1 MLRVLLADD
10 DQDIR
15 EMTAEML
22 SRRGCSVTMVSSGD
36 EALVVLAT
44 ETFDVLVLD
53 QTMPPG
59 SGTTVATER
68 RALGDT
74 TPIVLWTG
82 WAGTLDAEEI
92 ERLQIRVLNKAGV
105 RELAALVLE
114 LGQPD

>member
-10 DQDIR
+10 DQDIL
-15 EMTAEML
+15 EMTAEL
-22 SRRGCSVTMVSSGD
+22 LGRRSCSVTTVSSGD
-36 EALVVLAT
+36 EALGVLAT

-59 SGTTVATER
+59 SGTSVATER

-82 WAGTLDAEEI
+82 WAGTLDADEI
-92 ERLQIRVLNKAGV
+92 ERLDVRLLDKSGVLK
-105 RELAALVLE
+105 LADLVLE
-114 LGQPD
+114 LGQPG